1 MGRIYYILVF
11 ALVLATVGSGVS
23 HAYNSDWKDDVK
35 KGTYIVDD
43 SCTGYVAKK
52 SYIITASHCV
62 GLVGDYIQVS
72 SMLTREKFTGRVVY
86 DDPKRDMAAIMVPAL
101 GGYWRSPCPSTRV
114 FDVLWSYNYSL
125 GLSGWESY
133 LEYRGKYYSTTEDQ
147 DIVVMEG
154 KAYPGASGSIVWD
167 DYYGCPVGMITKG
180 VFSGAVPTLIG
191 PAADEVEKK
200 LLDRLV
206 GLPVS
211 GI

>member
-1 MGRIYYILVF
+1 MGRIYYILVSI
-11 ALVLATVGSGVS
+11 LVLFLAGEGISS
-23 HAYNSDWKDDVK
+23 AYVQPWKDEVK
-35 KGTYIVDD
+35 KSTYIVDD
-43 SCTGYVAKK
+43 SCTGYLAKK
-52 SYIITASHCV
+52 NYVITASHCV
-62 GLVGDYIQVS
+62 GFVGDSIQVS

-86 DDPKRDMAAIMVPAL
+86 DDPRRDMAAIMVPVL
-101 GGYWRSPCPSTRV
+101 GGYWRGPCPSTRM

-133 LEYRGKYYSTTEDQ
+133 LEYRGKYYSTIEDQ
-147 DIVVMEG
+147 DMVVMEG

-180 VFSGAVPTLIG
+180 VFSGAASTLIG
-191 PAADEVEKK
+191 PAADEVESK

-211 GI
+211 GM